1 MSTAPEKIVYRRGE
15 SFAWVNGTNT
25 PLNAENL
32 NYMEKGIRDIIRV
45 LEDYVINEVYNGTD
59 PDTLR
64 SKVDEL
70 DADLQSNIV
79 KKDDYV
85 SEEKD
90 GILSKE
96 QYKQLQDD
104 IQAAASTGPSV
115 SVIDSLTSD
124 STTSALSAA
133 QGKNLNNKITELKSD
148 LEGQISGIITGE
160 GLGDM
165 LKSEYVTSNPE
176 NTNKVDRALVADRAD
191 TLTELNNTTL
201 ETFVNEKIRDQVGDI
216 SESKIDAI
224 LAALTWQQF

>member
-15 SFAWVNGTNT
+15 SFAWTNGTNT

>member
-133 QGKNLNNKITELKSD
+133 QGKNLNSKITELKSD
-148 LEGQISGIITGE
+148 LEGQISGIVTGE

-176 NTNKVDRALVADRAD
+176 NINKVDRALVADKAD
-191 TLTELNNTTL
+191 TLTELNDTTL

>member
-59 PDTLR
+59 PNTLR

>member
-45 LEDYVINEVYNGTD
+45 LEDHVINEVYNGTD

>member
-176 NTNKVDRALVADRAD
+176 NINKVDRALVADRAN

>member
-148 LEGQISGIITGE
+148 LEDQISGIITGE

>member
-165 LKSEYVTSNPE
+165 LKSEDVTSKTKK
-176 NTNKVDRALVADRAD
+176 TNKIDRALVTNRAD